1 MKRLFLILSLVAITF
16 VSCHKSGVKLG
27 AEADSMAYVI
37 GLNMGKNL
45 LQMDSTLNVDVVCAA
60 IKDAYNGAEQMSF
73 EEAKVYYLRQMN
85 YTKYERFKLYEERFL
100 ADLAKS
106 DRTYTRTKSG
116 ITYKISEPGDQQNLP
131 SYQRDTVVIRYKII
145 RQDGTEVYSS
155 YERADTTRAALSK
168 MIVGLQENLKMVGK
182 GGKFT
187 AWIPSLLAYGAGGNE
202 ELGVEPNSTLCYE
215 VEVLDVVPYRRHR

>member
-1 MKRLFLILSLVAITF
+1 MKRIFLILTLVAMF
-16 VSCHKSGVKLG
+16 ASCRKSSVKLG
-27 AEADSMAYVI
+27 AETDSLAYVI
-37 GLNMGKNL
+37 GLNVGKSL
-45 LQMDSTLNVDVVCAA
+45 LQMDSTLNVDVVCTA
-60 IKDAYNGAEQMSF
+60 IKEAYNGKEKMSF

-106 DRTYTRTKSG
+106 DRAYARTKSG
-116 ITYKISEPGDQQNLP
+116 ITYKITELGDQQNLP
-131 SYQRDTVVIRYKII
+131 SYQRDTVVIRYKIT
-145 RQDGTEVYSS
+145 RQDGSELYSS
-155 YERADTTRAALSK
+155 YERADTIRIVLSK
-168 MIVGLQENLKMVGK
+168 VIVGLQENLKMVGK

-215 VEVLDVVPYRRHR
+215 VEVLDVIPYRRRR